1 MSLEVIEEFCL
12 MEFKIDTEFE
22 GNWYVLPKMT
32 WGVWQIFTRAPESLK
47 IGTLMTSFFLE
58 MKMYEMKIY
67 RGVMCH
73 ENLKWNWLVSSKET
87 WGIWWILTWALK
99 SFKNLNYYGLR
110 LTKVYVWAEKVERS
124 YVWWYWILMQ
134 NLMENWLVLSK
145 MTWGFLQIFTRAH

>member
-1 MSLEVIEEFCL
+1 MKSLANLHQSTWKSQNRDLDDILFPRNENVWDENL
-12 MEFKIDTEFE
+12 QRS
-22 GNWYVLPKMT
+22 YVSWKWRMM
-32 WGVWQIFTRAPESLK
+32 Q
-47 IGTLMTSFFLE
+47 
-58 MKMYEMKIY
+58 
-67 RGVMCH
+67 
-73 ENLKWNWLVSSKET
+73 NLKWNWLVSSKET

>member
-1 MSLEVIEEFCL
+1 MRSLANLHQSTWKSQNRDLDDILFPRNENVW
-12 MEFKIDTEFE
+12 D
-22 GNWYVLPKMT
+22 GNLQRSYVSWKWRMM
-32 WGVWQIFTRAPESLK
+32 Q
-47 IGTLMTSFFLE
+47 
-58 MKMYEMKIY
+58 
-67 RGVMCH
+67 
-73 ENLKWNWLVSSKET
+73 NLKWNWLVSSKET